1 MGMRAIGLAL
11 LAVLLCS
18 AVHGQALVQPI
29 YDTQRAFERAV
40 AEKGVRPA
48 FLEFLAED
56 AVIFRPEAVNAK
68 EFLNRRNDAA
78 AGTLIRQIGRA
89 SCRGRGWKAVVE

>member
-29 YDTQRAFERAV
+29 YDTPRAFVRAV
-40 AEKGVRPA
+40 AEKGVLPA

-68 EFLNRRNDAA
+68 EFLGRRTDAA
-78 AGTLIRQIGRA
+78 AGTLIRRVSFADISTNGLL
-89 SCRGRGWKAVVE
+89 GY